1 MRMGKSARTTEPA
14 HHATLYEALKIPI
27 VGAIIEPGTLEA
39 GDIVWL
45 DSKTLLVG
53 RSYRTNQTGINQLR
67 SLLAP
72 SVIEV
77 IEAPLPHGQGPAAC
91 LHLMS
96 LVSVLDAHDI
106 LVDLDWLTVQT
117 VDLLTEKGF
126 NLIEI
131 DPDER
136 DSLACNVVALG
147 NRRLIALEENPKT
160 IKRMRKFGFDVK
172 TIAGTELCQNGS
184 GGPTC
189 LTRPVLRS

>member
-1 MRMGKSARTTEPA
+1 M
-14 HHATLYEALKIPI
+14 
-27 VGAIIEPGTLEA
+27 GAIIEPGTLEA

-45 DSKTLLVG
+45 DSETLLVG

-72 SVIEV
+72 SGIEV

-131 DPDER
+131 DSDER

-160 IKRMRKFGFDVK
+160 IERMQKVGFEVK